1 MTGVPW
7 ARLAATATPGRS
19 ARARLEVSWAS
30 LPSRREPSGSAHD
43 NRAHSG
49 SLCTETALLVASSAP
64 PPASVFVLMT
74 GLNDARLNGG
84 AAAQA
89 RAAYAEALEV
99 VFRAF
104 RQASPEALVL
114 ALEQP
119 YIGDYAGYAPFHRAS
134 DGAIDAYNATLR
146 GAASRYQFAR
156 VVAIE
161 GWQLNTM
168 IATDGVHPNDHGH
181 RHLAQAV
188 VTAWSV
194 VSRHTHRPGG

>member
-1 MTGVPW
+1 MGTLSGYGHSWAFGTGST
-7 ARLAATATPGRS
+7 RGELGFAAVA
-19 ARARLEVSWAS
+19 ARALG
-30 LPSRREPSGSAHD
+30 LTHD

-74 GLNDARLNGG
+74 GLNDARLNG

-119 YIGDYAGYAPFHRAS
+119 YIGDYAGYAPFDRAS

-146 GAASRYQFAR
+146 GAAYRYQFAR

-161 GWQLNTM
+161 GWQPNTM